1 MSNAGRILVTGAT
14 GFVGRAVCP
23 ALEQAGYTVRGL
35 SRDSDRA
42 RARWPDRDWVHGD
55 VGTGEGV
62 AGALHGCDAALYLVH
77 GMGRGDADY
86 RERDRTAATEFAA
99 MAARAGLSRLI
110 YLGGVAPQG
119 PPSEHLA
126 SRLEV
131 GEALRSSGLPSLEL
145 RASMIIGH
153 GSLSWVI
160 VRDLAARLPFMV
172 LPRWMRHIT
181 QPVAIEDVV
190 VALVQGLSVPIAP
203 GASFDLPGPESL
215 SETEIVIQAAGAL
228 GLRPPLMVE
237 VPVLSPW
244 LSSHWI
250 HVVTRAEWGV
260 AREIVLG
267 LAHDLLARN
276 DDYWTLIG
284 HDTRISFREA
294 ARRAV
299 ADERDLG
306 RQEGAFA
313 GWVESSMRRVRA
325 APPGAPSA

>member
-1 MSNAGRILVTGAT
+1 MSTAGRILVTGAT
-14 GFVGRAVCP
+14 GFVGRAVWP
-23 ALEQAGYTVRGL
+23 ALEEAGYVVRGL
-35 SRDSDRA
+35 SRSADLA
-42 RARWPDRDWVHGD
+42 RARWPDRDWVQGD
-55 VGTGEGV
+55 VATGEGV
-62 AGALHGCDAALYLVH
+62 QRALEDCRAALYLVH

-86 RERDRTAATEFAA
+86 RERDRLAAADFSASA
-99 MAARAGLSRLI
+99 SRAGLSRII

-119 PPSEHLA
+119 TASEHLA

-131 GEALRSSGLPSLEL
+131 GEALRSSGIPSLEL

-153 GSLSWVI
+153 GSLSWLI

-172 LPRWMRHIT
+172 LPRWMRHLT
-181 QPVAIEDVV
+181 QPVAIQDVV
-190 VALVQGLSVPIAP
+190 VALVRGLSVSIPA

-215 SETEIVIQAAGAL
+215 SEKEIVVQTAGAL
-228 GLRPPLMVE
+228 GLRPPIMLE

-276 DDYWTLIG
+276 DAYWTLIG
-284 HDTRISFREA
+284 LETRIHFAEA

-299 ADERDLG
+299 ADERKDG
-306 RQEGAFA
+306 QRDTGFA
-313 GWVESSMRRVRA
+313 AWVESGMRRFRGTQR
-325 APPGAPSA
+325 PPNSA